1 MATGHQTPPFFK
13 RGLPPAARAT
23 IYLALCFS
31 LLVADLRLHYL
42 DTLRQ
47 GLTVLTYPLRIA
59 AATPAD
65 FVRNAANY
73 FSGLASLQKENR
85 QLKSHQLEMDSAL
98 MFTRE
103 LERENDNLRGLLDV
117 SKRVGL
123 RTTAA
128 EIVYPSR
135 DAFSR
140 KVIINKGSTQDIE
153 PGSAVVDSLGLLGQV
168 TRVFPLHAEV
178 TLVSDKDQ
186 AIPVVVERSGLR
198 AVMFGSGS
206 GLLELKFLAA
216 NAEVKPGDRIMT
228 SGLDGIYAPG
238 IPVAVV
244 LKVTRDNSESF
255 ARILCKP
262 IAAVER
268 NGAVLVFNRIE
279 ALAARPSDEPDGN
292 TRRSSS
298 GRIRQRAVTEAFG
311 GQSAPAA
318 SASAPA
324 QPVAPASAP
333 VATASAP
340 ASAAGRA
347 ARNPASRPAPAPATA
362 ASAPGAA
369 GSAPA
374 AREARSAQ

>member
-216 NAEVKPGDRIMT
+216 NAEVKPGDRILT

-279 ALAARPSDEPDGN
+279 PLPARPSDELERN
-292 TRRSSS
+292 SRRASS
-298 GRIRQRAVTEAFG
+298 GRIRQRGVTEAFA
-311 GQSAPAA
+311 GQSAPAET
-318 SASAPA
+318 
-324 QPVAPASAP
+324 ASAP
-333 VATASAP
+333 VATPPAPVADASAP
-340 ASAAGRA
+340 APARA
-347 ARNPASRPAPAPATA
+347 ARSSAARSAPVAA
-362 ASAPGAA
+362 ASAPAAA

-374 AREARSAQ
+374 GREARSAQ

>member
-23 IYLALCFS
+23 IYLALSFS

-59 AATPAD
+59 ASTPAD
-65 FVRNAANY
+65 FVRNAADY
-73 FSGLASLQKENR
+73 FSGLASLQRENK
-85 QLKSHQLEMDSAL
+85 QLKAQQLEMASKL
-98 MFTRE
+98 MFTAE
-103 LERENDNLRGLLDV
+103 LMHDNENLRGLLDV
-117 SKRVGL
+117 SKRVGI

-128 EIVYPSR
+128 EIVFPSR

-140 KVIINKGSTQDIE
+140 KVILDKGSTRDIE

-186 AIPVVVERSGLR
+186 AVPVVVERSGLR
-198 AVMFGSGS
+198 AVMFGTGS

-216 NAEVKPGDRIMT
+216 NAEVKPGDRILT

-244 LKVTRDNSESF
+244 LKVTRDNGESF

-268 NGAVLVFNRIE
+268 NGAVLVFTRQGGTPQRPAE
-279 ALAARPSDEPDGN
+279 ESEHDAR
-292 TRRSSS
+292 RASS
-298 GRIRQRAVTEAFG
+298 GRIRQRGVTEAFG
-311 GQSAPAA
+311 GQPAVSAPAA
-318 SASAPA
+318 NASAPTA
-324 QPVAPASAP
+324 EVSGPA
-333 VATASAP
+333 
-340 ASAAGRA
+340 
-347 ARNPASRPAPAPATA
+347 
-362 ASAPGAA
+362 AA

-374 AREARSAQ
+374 AATLAAENPAPKVAPRSAQ